1 MELMQLEYFIETAR
15 REHISRTAEA
25 LNLTQPALSKSIS
38 RLEEDLGV
46 KLFNREGKNI
56 RLNQYGK
63 VALRYAEQ
71 IFYNIGD
78 MRAEIEELR
87 GGMAGALR
95 IGSSF
100 PAQEPNWLLGGI
112 REFSFLNPDVSI
124 SLRQLPPEALLT
136 ALQER
141 EIDLAVSSEPIQA
154 QDVCWQELFSEP
166 MGIILSRDHPLA
178 RHKTLSM
185 DQLMNERFY
194 CNNYSSDVSRLTR
207 MFCRM
212 AGFEPNIH
220 FEGDYP
226 TFIGQSVSLGY
237 GISFISQRGF
247 ARDSTKKAREPWE
260 ENIVYRPVREDY
272 CRRACGLA
280 HLKSHGEF
288 PVLRHFRDTLLEQF
302 HDTES

>member
-15 REHISRTAEA
+15 REHISKTAEA

-46 KLFNREGKNI
+46 KLFDREGKNI
-56 RLNQYGK
+56 RLNQYGR

-71 IFYNIGD
+71 IIYNIGD
-78 MRAEIEELR
+78 MRAEIEEMK

-100 PAQEPNWLLGGI
+100 PAQEPNWLLTGI
-112 REFSFLNPDVSI
+112 RDFSFANPDVSV
-124 SLRQLPPEALLT
+124 SLRQLPPEELLT

-141 EIDLAVSSEPIQA
+141 QIDLAVSSEPIQA
-154 QDVCWQELFSEP
+154 QDIHWREMFSES
-166 MGIILSRDHPLA
+166 MGIILSQDHPLA
-178 RHKTLSM
+178 KQKTLSM
-185 DQLMNERFY
+185 AHLINERFY

-207 MFCRM
+207 LFCRL

-226 TFIGQSVSLGY
+226 TFIGQAVSLGH
-237 GISFISQRGF
+237 GVSFISQRGYERN
-247 ARDSTKKAREPWE
+247 ADKPDREPWE
-260 ENIVYRPVREDY
+260 TRIVYRPVRESY
-272 CRRACGLA
+272 CRRNYGLA
-280 HLKSHGEF
+280 YLTSHEEF
-288 PVLRHFRDTLLEQF
+288 PVLRGFRDTLLLQF
-302 HDTES
+302 HDGEL